1 VRAGSRCLVALTTVA
16 ASGLTAGAVS
26 ADNSVNFGCT
36 KDGRT
41 IAARAYYSSSG
52 SLWKVSRIEYTY
64 SNSGGGKTDSK
75 FTVFNGTNAVAW
87 TWKTPDNRDDGSYEK
102 SVDTPISR
110 GPHARAYQQTH
121 FDQFGPDPSCTNE
134 GYF

>member
-26 ADNSVNFGCT
+26 ADNSVFGCS
-36 KDGRT
+36 KDGRS
-41 IAARAYYSSSG
+41 IAAVAHYSAPNASQ
-52 SLWKVSRIEYTY
+52 WFVDRIDYSY
-64 SNSGGGKTDSK
+64 SNSGGGKSNST
-75 FTVFNGTNAVAW
+75 FTVYNGRNAVAW
-87 TWKTPDNRDDGSYEK
+87 TWDTPDNRDDGSYEK
-102 SVDTPISR
+102 NVDTTIAR
-110 GPHARAYQQTH
+110 GGDARAYQQTH